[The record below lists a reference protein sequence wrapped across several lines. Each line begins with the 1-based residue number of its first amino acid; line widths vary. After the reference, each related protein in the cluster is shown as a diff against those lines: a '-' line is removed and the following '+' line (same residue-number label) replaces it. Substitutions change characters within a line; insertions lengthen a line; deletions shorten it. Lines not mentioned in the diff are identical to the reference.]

1 MPRRWPVAL
10 AIALVPTMAC
20 SLLTPPFTLSTLP
33 PASLATQA
41 LPPASTP
48 TAAPQSTSSTPW
60 PTPEANLADDG
71 LQAPAMLPAFAGDIA
86 RVHVATR
93 YAIDVRVSLD
103 AVAQQAHLEGAERL
117 RFTNPLRVS
126 LADIV
131 LMLWPND
138 SQYLAHMQAG
148 PAVIDGVAVT
158 GEPELDGVAQRFRLS
173 KPLGPGQTL
182 DLSLPFSIDARGPIG
197 GPDPRRFGISE
208 GMLAAPTFY
217 PLVPRLAPDGTW
229 LAEKAPPGGDT
240 TNSDSAYYQVSMT
253 SDASLGIATT
263 GSEVSRQAHADGTQT
278 VTCVTG
284 PVRDFA
290 FALGPFAKKSQT
302 VDGVIVTAWT
312 LPEHQGDLAKMLTT
326 AAAQLQ
332 ELDRLVGTY
341 PYAELD
347 IIDAPGAFG
356 GIEYPGLVFIG
367 TVGSLNLV
375 IPTVHEVAHQWF
387 YGLIGDDQIHQPW
400 LDEAA
405 ATYAEILYYESA
417 GQSTEA
423 TGLLSRFREWLRMS
437 PSAVKPIG
445 LGVGDYASEDEYSLI
460 VYVKGALFFDALR
473 SRLGDKTFDSF
484 LQAYFQDYRYGS
496 ATSADFQREAEHV
509 CACGLQSMFDLWV
522 YKGGPVPELQ

>member
-1 MPRRWPVAL
+1 MPRRWPMAL
-10 AIALVPTMAC
+10 AIAFVLTLAC
-20 SLLTPPFTLSTLP
+20 SRLTPPFSRPTLLP
-33 PASLATQA
+33 ATLATQA

-48 TAAPQSTSSTPW
+48 TTVPEPTSSTPW
-60 PTPEANLADDG
+60 PTPQANLADDE
-71 LQAPAMLPAFAGDIA
+71 LQVPAMLPAFAGDIA

-93 YAIDVRVSLD
+93 YAIDVSVIID
-103 AVAQQAHLEGAERL
+103 DVAQHARLQGVERL
-117 RFTNPLRVS
+117 RFTNPLQVS

-131 LMLWPND
+131 LMLWAND

-148 PAVIDGVAVT
+148 PALIDGVAVT
-158 GEPELDGVAQRFRLS
+158 GTSELDGIAQRFRLG

-182 DLSLPFSIDARGPIG
+182 DLSLPFTIDASGPIG
-197 GPDPRRFGISE
+197 GPDPRRFGITE

-217 PLVPRLAPDGTW
+217 PLVPRLASDGAW

-240 TNSDSAYYQVSMT
+240 TNSDSAYYQVRIT
-253 SDASLGIATT
+253 ADASLGIAAT
-263 GSEVSRQAHADGTQT
+263 GAEVSRQAHADGTQT

-290 FALGPFAKKSQT
+290 FALGPFEKKSQT
-302 VDGVIVTAWT
+302 IDGVLVTAWI
-312 LPEHQGDLAKMLTT
+312 LPEHRGDLAKMLTT

-332 ELDRLVGTY
+332 ELDQLVGPY

-347 IIDAPGAFG
+347 IVDAPGAFG

-367 TVGSLNLV
+367 TVGSHNLV

-405 ATYAEILYYESA
+405 ATYAEVLYYESA

-437 PSAVKPIG
+437 PNAVKPIG

-473 SRLGDKTFDSF
+473 SRLGDKTFDAF
-484 LQAYFQDYRYGS
+484 LQACFKDYRYGS
-496 ATSADFQREAEHV
+496 ATSADFQREAERA
-509 CACGLQSMFDLWV
+509 CSCGLQSMFDLWV
-522 YKGGPVPELQ
+522 YNGGAIPELQ